1 MNVSR
6 DSVSN
11 AVSDSSIVES
21 GLTSTV
27 YGPVDSWRVGTSLGI
42 DLLFVNS
49 ICSFRCVY
57 CQLGVINVHTCERKV
72 YVPTARVMN
81 DLKSSSWREAD
92 VITLSGSGEPTLAL
106 NLGEVIREIKA
117 LTGKPVLVL
126 TNATTLN
133 DPEVRRDLYAADK
146 VFCKL
151 DAADERTFRMV
162 DRPVEGITL
171 ESVIQGIKKFK
182 AEYTGQL
189 AIQIMLMRIHRQHG
203 ESFARLLNEIRP
215 DEVQLNAALRPIPRG
230 WLPEARG
237 NIVSTPVAAIRAKT
251 MTQEEAERIETQIR
265 ELTGLK
271 IISAYRSTG
280 TAGVSPSTSTARCG

>member
-6 DSVSN
+6 DSVIDE
-11 AVSDSSIVES
+11 AAGPCVVES

-27 YGPVDSWRVGTSLGI
+27 YGPVKSWRVGTSLGI

-57 CQLGVINVHTCERKV
+57 CQLGVINVPTSERRV
-72 YVPTARVMN
+72 YVSTRRVLN
-81 DLKSSSWREAD
+81 DLKASRWQDAD

-106 NLGEVIREIKA
+106 NLGEVIRKIKA
-117 LTGKPVLVL
+117 LTAKPVIVL

-133 DPEVRRDLYAADK
+133 DADVRRDLADADK

-171 ESVIQGIKKFK
+171 ASVVEGIKKFR

-189 AIQIMLMRIHRQHG
+189 AIQIMLMRIHRKHG
-203 ESFARLLNEIRP
+203 ASFARLLNEIQP

-230 WLPEARG
+230 WLPDARG
-237 NIVSTPVAAIRAKT
+237 NNAVIPDTAARAKT
-251 MTQEEAERIETQIR
+251 MTPLEADRIESEIR
-265 ELTGLK
+265 DLTGLK
-271 IISAYRSTG
+271 IISAY
-280 TAGVSPSTSTARCG
+280 TSEPRA

>member
-1 MNVSR
+1 MNVSK
-6 DSVSN
+6 DLVAN
-11 AVSDSSIVES
+11 ALMDLPVVES

-27 YGPVDSWRVGTSLGI
+27 YGPVESWRVGSSLGI

-49 ICSFRCVY
+49 ICSFRCIY
-57 CQLGVINVHTCERKV
+57 CQLGVINVHTSERRI
-72 YVPTARVMN
+72 YVPTSRVLN
-81 DLKSSSWREAD
+81 DLKASNWRDVD

-133 DPEVRRDLYAADK
+133 DADVRRELCTADK

-151 DAADERTFRMV
+151 DAADEKTFRMV
-162 DRPVEGITL
+162 DRPVAGITL
-171 ESVIQGIKKFK
+171 DSVVQGIKKFRD
-182 AEYTGQL
+182 EYAGHL
-189 AIQIMLMRIHRQHG
+189 AIQIMLMRIHRKHG
-203 ESFARLLNEIRP
+203 EAFARLLNEIRP

-230 WLPEARG
+230 WLPDARG
-237 NIVSTPVAAIRAKT
+237 NNATMPATAVLAKT
-251 MTQEEAERIETQIR
+251 ISPEEAERIESQIR

-271 IISAYRSTG
+271 IVSAYR
-280 TAGVSPSTSTARCG
+280 

>member
-1 MNVSR
+1 MNVSK
-6 DSVSN
+6 DLVDKAVSN
-11 AVSDSSIVES
+11 SAVVES

-27 YGPVDSWRVGTSLGI
+27 YGPVESWRVGSSLGI

-57 CQLGVINVHTCERKV
+57 CQLGVINVHTIERKV
-72 YVPTARVMN
+72 YVPTTRVLN
-81 DLKSSSWREAD
+81 DLKASNWQEAD

-117 LTGKPVLVL
+117 LTGKPILVL

-133 DPEVRRDLYAADK
+133 DAEVRRELCTADK

-162 DRPVEGITL
+162 DRPVGGVTL
-171 ESVIQGIKKFK
+171 DSVVQGIKKFRT
-182 AEYTGQL
+182 EYTGQL
-189 AIQIMLMRIHRQHG
+189 AIQIMLMRIHREHG

-230 WLPEARG
+230 WLPDARG
-237 NIVSTPVAAIRAKT
+237 NDATIPATAVLAKT
-251 MTQEEAERIETQIR
+251 MSPEEAQRIETQIR

-271 IISAYRSTG
+271 IISAYR
-280 TAGVSPSTSTARCG
+280 

>member
-1 MNVSR
+1 MNAST
-6 DSVSN
+6 DSVGN
-11 AVSDSSIVES
+11 AVSDSSVVES

-49 ICSFRCVY
+49 ICSFRCIY
-57 CQLGVINVHTCERKV
+57 CQLGVINSHTCERKI
-72 YVPTARVMN
+72 YVPTTRVMN
-81 DLKSSSWREAD
+81 DLKLSRWQEAD

-117 LTGKPVLVL
+117 FTRKPVLVL
-126 TNATTLN
+126 TNATNLN
-133 DPEVRRDLYAADK
+133 DPEVRRDLCAADK

-171 ESVIQGIKKFK
+171 ENVIHGIKEFR

-189 AIQIMLMRIHRQHG
+189 AIQIMLMRIHREHG
-203 ESFARLLNEIRP
+203 PLFARLLNEIRP
-215 DEVQLNAALRPIPRG
+215 DEVQLNATLRPIPRG

-237 NIVSTPVAAIRAKT
+237 NIVSSPVGAIRAKT
-251 MTQEEAERIETQIR
+251 MSQDEAERIETQIR

-271 IISAYRSTG
+271 IISAYRS
-280 TAGVSPSTSTARCG
+280 SRCLKK